1 MFFLEKIKNEK
12 YFIKNGEKLLF
23 LSSDILSYL
32 KNMQILDILTHILLE
47 PNQINMLNFISKP
60 VISFNKQI
68 NSKKTIS
75 WNLKDNEEKEK
86 DINEFCK
93 GYKELQTTIKKTKID
108 KKFITIIN
116 EELDDLIS

>member
-1 MFFLEKIKNEK
+1 MKNILFK
-12 YFIKNGEKLLF
+12 KGEKLLF